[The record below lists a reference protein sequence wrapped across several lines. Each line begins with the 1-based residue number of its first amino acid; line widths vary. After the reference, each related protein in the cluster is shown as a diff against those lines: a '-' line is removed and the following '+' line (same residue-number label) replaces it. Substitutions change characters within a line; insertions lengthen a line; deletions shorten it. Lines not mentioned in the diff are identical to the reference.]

1 MEYPVCLHYIF
12 SDQHTPDLK
21 WWGDQRVHGKVFHVF
36 FYLLRVLPISGRFL
50 FAELI
55 LEAGKFVMGFYW
67 EINVW
72 GLLLEAFTFT
82 FLVC

>member
-1 MEYPVCLHYIF
+1 MF
-12 SDQHTPDLK
+12 
-21 WWGDQRVHGKVFHVF
+21 FH
-36 FYLLRVLPISGRFL
+36 LLRVLSISGRFL

>member
-1 MEYPVCLHYIF
+1 MFFFIYI
-12 SDQHTPDLK
+12 
-21 WWGDQRVHGKVFHVF
+21 
-36 FYLLRVLPISGRFL
+36 LRVLPISGRFL

-72 GLLLEAFTFT
+72 EFLLEALRRLLP
-82 FLVC
+82 FLCVEIPLSMCENS